1 MVLSHFWYLNSV
13 LVEISRKPQ
22 HYLQPTIQNE
32 MLTCQNFSIFNEN
45 RKSAEMDFFLKKKDG
60 QELPYYPFIL
70 EKLNLCLGGSPKIR

>member
-45 RKSAEMDFFLKKKDG
+45 RKSAEMDFFFQKKIDRNYRITH
-60 QELPYYPFIL
+60 LF
-70 EKLNLCLGGSPKIR
+70 